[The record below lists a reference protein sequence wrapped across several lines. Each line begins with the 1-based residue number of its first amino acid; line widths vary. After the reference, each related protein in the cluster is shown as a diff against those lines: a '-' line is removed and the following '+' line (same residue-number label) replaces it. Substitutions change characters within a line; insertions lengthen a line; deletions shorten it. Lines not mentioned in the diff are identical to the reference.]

1 MNTAPRQGTAVLV
14 SVGDEL
20 LGGAHPDL
28 NSPWMAGELE
38 DTGLETRHAH
48 VVGDDEE
55 QLAAL
60 VAQELEQHV
69 LVVVSGGLGPT
80 LDDVTRHAVARAVGR
95 ELAFD
100 DEAWRQVRS
109 TWERRGETPP
119 ETNRRQALVPRGAEL
134 FPNSCGTAPGFCVEV
149 ADARGRALVACLPG
163 PPNEYQAM
171 AREQLLPRVAARLV
185 DDARRPAVARGTL
198 WGIGES
204 SFADRA
210 GDWLARDADPVVG
223 VCARAG
229 LLVLKALSRGPGADV
244 RVELRMRELAE
255 RFAKHWVGPDHAP
268 LEETLV
274 RELGLRGLRLAVAES
289 CTGGL
294 VAGAL
299 TNVPGSSRV
308 LERAFVTYSNASKSE
323 LLGVPAAL
331 IERHGAVSRE
341 VAATM
346 ARGARERSG
355 ADLAVAVTGVAGP
368 DGGSAEKPVGRV
380 EFALASADGTWTV
393 GRTFPNFGRERIRR
407 FAVHQALALVLWTVR
422 GRRADLGTEAAPAD
436 IPLGA

>member
-1 MNTAPRQGTAVLV
+1 MNTARRQSTAVLV

-20 LGGAHPDL
+20 LGGAHADL
-28 NSPWMAGELE
+28 NSPWLAGELE
-38 DTGLETRHAH
+38 DVGLETQHVH

-60 VAQELEQHV
+60 VAQELERHV

-80 LDDVTRHAVARAVGR
+80 LDDVTRHALARAVGR
-95 ELAFD
+95 ELCFD
-100 DEAWRQVRS
+100 GEAWRQVKS

-119 ETNRRQALVPRGAEL
+119 EANRRQALVPRGAEL
-134 FPNSCGTAPGFCVEV
+134 FPNSCGTAPGFCVEL
-149 ADARGRALVACLPG
+149 DGPRGRALVACLPG

-171 AREQLLPRVAARLV
+171 AREQLLPRVASRLV
-185 DDARRPAVARGTL
+185 DEARRPAVARGTL

-223 VCARAG
+223 VCARSG
-229 LLVLKALSRGPGADV
+229 LLVLKALSRGPGAQA
-244 RVELRMRELAE
+244 RVDARMAELAQ
-255 RFAKHWVGPDHAP
+255 RFDRHWVGPDHAP

-274 RELGLRGLRLAVAES
+274 RELTRLQLRLAAAES

-299 TNVPGSSRV
+299 TSVPGSSAV
-308 LERAFVTYSNASKSE
+308 LERAFVTYSNASKCE
-323 LLGVPAAL
+323 LLGVPPAL

-341 VAATM
+341 VAAAM
-346 ARGARERSG
+346 AHGARARSG
-355 ADLAVAVTGVAGP
+355 VDLAVAVTGVAGP
-368 DGGSAEKPVGRV
+368 DGGSPDKPVGRV
-380 EFALASADGTWTV
+380 EFALAAADGTWTV

-422 GRRADLGTEAAPAD
+422 GRRADLGLEPAAVD
-436 IPLGA
+436 TVMGA